1 MKCAGSQEWRKR
13 GGRGGREGQR
23 QLGID
28 LQFHGSHNLHLIISC
43 SLFLP
48 LPGDDLAGESF
59 NQLLTGPRGC
69 QHLWHVQQQQQHIGT
84 LRMSQI
90 VKAQFLY
97 QAKARGNAWKSSAL
111 DK

>member
-1 MKCAGSQEWRKR
+1 MCRESRVAKE
-13 GGRGGREGQR
+13 GGEEEEGEP
-23 QLGID
+23 GID

-69 QHLWHVQQQQQHIGT
+69 QASV
-84 LRMSQI
+84 
-90 VKAQFLY
+90 
-97 QAKARGNAWKSSAL
+97 ARAAAAAAAHRHPENVPNS
-111 DK
+111 

>member
-1 MKCAGSQEWRKR
+1 MAKE
-13 GGRGGREGQR
+13 GGEEEERGQR
-23 QLGID
+23 QPGID

-43 SLFLP
+43 SPSLSLP
-48 LPGDDLAGESF
+48 LSGDDLAGESF

-69 QHLWHVQQQQQHIGT
+69 QHLWHVQQQQQQHIGT

>member
-1 MKCAGSQEWRKR
+1 MAKE
-13 GGRGGREGQR
+13 GGEEEEGEP
-23 QLGID
+23 GID

-43 SLFLP
+43 SLFLS

-69 QHLWHVQQQQQHIGT
+69 QHLWHVQQQQQQQHIGT

>member
-1 MKCAGSQEWRKR
+1 MKCAGSQDWTKR
-13 GGRGGREGQR
+13 GGSEEGEP
-23 QLGID
+23 GID

-43 SLFLP
+43 TLFLC
-48 LPGDDLAGESF
+48 LFQVMILLANRSISSSLGQEVA
-59 NQLLTGPRGC
+59 R
-69 QHLWHVQQQQQHIGT
+69 HLWHVQQQQQQHIGT

-97 QAKARGNAWKSSAL
+97 QAKARGNAWESSAL